1 MDTLSH
7 ALWGKGLFSN
17 KNFGSLAFFFGAMPD
32 LFSFGIFFIL
42 KVFEGDF
49 TFGKPPEISILP
61 DWLFFSYDFTHSFIV
76 SFLFIGIVFFFKRE
90 FFIPMFAWPFHILLD
105 FPFHSEAYFPTKI
118 FWPLDNFYV
127 DGIPWSNPKVWFSN
141 LAGLIF
147 LFAYRKFKF
156 GKFF

>member
-7 ALWGKGLFSN
+7 ALWGRGLFSN
-17 KNFGSLAFFFGAMPD
+17 KNFGHLAFFFGAMPD

-42 KVFEGDF
+42 KVFERDF
-49 TFGKPPEISILP
+49 TFGIPPEIGILP
-61 DWLFFSYDFTHSFIV
+61 DWLFFFYNFTHSFII

-90 FFIPMFAWPFHILLD
+90 FFIPMLAWPFHILLD

-118 FWPLDNFYV
+118 FWPINNFYF

-141 LAGLIF
+141 VAGLVF
-147 LFAYRKFKF
+147 LFVYRKFKF